1 MSNFTDFISGGG
13 GGGGLYG
20 GVLMEIPLTRS
31 QTFVPPRNGTVNIIC
46 IGAGGSGAYCWQAT
60 GTIATG
66 GGAGGLCIKEGL
78 EVTTSSSF
86 TVTIGAGGASV
97 YAGTANDGN
106 AGGNT
111 TVSGT
116 GLSSTLTANG
126 GGGGKE
132 GFITENG
139 AAGGVGGTASNGDI
153 NRTGG
158 AGGTVGAG
166 LVTTANRGLIE
177 IATGGGAVA
186 ILTSTGYAGG
196 SVTLASG
203 GSQLTNDVYLATG
216 GAGIGGRG
224 GGVHNLNGNLAHNLV
239 GFNGGGA
246 NYAGYDKMTQY
257 DWVANGAANVSSSGM
272 AEAFSFPYKD
282 ASLIGQRSAV
292 GGAGNESG
300 NRASNGGGLNVDNN
314 SRVGNSFYSS
324 SNPSMGAGGGGY
336 TGNSSNERGGYG
348 GAFAGGGGTAQYQA
362 ANQTKRTG
370 DGGVGGGGGGM
381 VNFDSSSRIGLSGHG
396 GPGMVFIH
404 YTAFA

>member
-1 MSNFTDFISGGG
+1 MAVLLGNVNQ
-13 GGGGLYG
+13 GLYG

-46 IGAGGSGAYCWQAT
+46 IGAGGSGGYCWQP
-60 GTIATG
+60 GGVVGTG

-78 EVTTSSSF
+78 DVTTSSSF

-97 YAGTANDGN
+97 YTPPVTNGN

-116 GLSSTLTANG
+116 GLSATLTANG
-126 GGGGKE
+126 GGAGQQNHV
-132 GFITENG
+132 TENG
-139 AAGGVGGTASNGDI
+139 AAGGAGGTASNGDI

-158 AGGTVGAG
+158 AGGTVDAN
-166 LVTTANRGLIE
+166 LVTTANRAFLK

-186 ILTSTGYAGG
+186 ILTSPGYAGG

-203 GSQLTNDVYLATG
+203 GAQITNDHYFGTG

-224 GGVHNLNGNLAHNLV
+224 GGIHNVDGNLNQTQV
-239 GFNGGGA
+239 GCNGGGA

-257 DWVANGAANVSSSGM
+257 DWVANGTNIASTGFG
-272 AEAFSFPYKD
+272 EAFSFPYKD

-292 GGAGNESG
+292 GGAGNFGGE
-300 NRASNGGGLNVDNN
+300 RPASGGGVRAANYADA
-314 SRVGNSFYSS
+314 GNTFYSIDQT
-324 SNPSMGAGGGGY
+324 PSMGAGGGGY
-336 TGNSSNERGGYG
+336 MGNTNGFGGAYG
-348 GAFAGGGGTAQYQA
+348 GAFAGGGGTCQYVQA
-362 ANQTKRTG
+362 SQTKRTG

-381 VNFDSSSRIGLSGHG
+381 VNFDSSSRIGLTGHG

-404 YTAFA
+404 YTAYA